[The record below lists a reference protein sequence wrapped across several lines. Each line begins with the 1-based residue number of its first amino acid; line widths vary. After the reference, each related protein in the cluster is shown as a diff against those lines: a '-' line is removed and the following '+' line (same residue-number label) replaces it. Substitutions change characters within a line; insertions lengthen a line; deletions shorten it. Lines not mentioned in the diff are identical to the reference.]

1 MHRRYFVDESAAMKH
16 TGVDSLPRQFVAA
29 LFSAPLPQRLVV
41 VRGERSVTDEAKV
54 QSDAAPSLVRAAQTR
69 SSASFTSFDDLWQ
82 VVKRRFW
89 LIVSVE
95 CGVLLLCLFYC
106 LILPNQYEASARVE
120 MRSLPA
126 SSLSLE
132 AGQPLAAI
140 SILSAPVALETLAS
154 GLRSDQLAWRVITE
168 LKLYQTPAFSGGFGQ
183 RFAGFNPNQPG
194 PEAQQWLLQRFHGRL
209 HVQALPRTLILEIR
223 FRSRD
228 AALSAIVVNAL
239 IRAYQQEQSEQRR
252 QATSEDA
259 DWMNSQLEQ
268 LHLRMADNQKR
279 LTDFRNSHGI
289 LSSSQP
295 GPNGAAQEVAHN
307 AIVEQID
314 DLGRQLVAA
323 TSDRIL
329 DESELHAAEQG
340 DPELVVASDPR
351 LQASASEFPVALL
364 QQIRARR
371 SDLEQERALLSA
383 EHGPN
388 FPRVVEIGRQ
398 LQNLD
403 AQKKAEDL
411 RLVASFRSAVE
422 TARGRE
428 QRLRISLEQ
437 ITAEGLKQ
445 NEAETEYARMRE
457 EARTSEELYARVRE
471 KVEEAAMAAG
481 MKGANLSL
489 MDAALVPAHPV
500 APNPPLY
507 LAIAAFVGLWI
518 AVVAALLAENLGRSA
533 QKLALFLLSLGL
545 AAHAQAPT
553 PSTSGLPTGVARIAQ
568 SQQMQSAPSPKDAP
582 VVWNGIAPATASQ
595 TIMPATGQAA
605 APMAALIG
613 PDDMLEVSE
622 YHTPEFHSMV
632 RVSASGSV
640 VLPMVGQVRVAGL
653 NEPQAARAIEDQL
666 LSRGMLLHPL
676 VSVVVTQYSGQDV
689 SVLGEVARPGGYPFT
704 VHHRLLDLISAASGL
719 SPTAG
724 RLVNIY
730 HREDSKT
737 PHPVVLDPGGS
748 DSGVEHNPELRP
760 GDTVQVSRAGLVYV
774 IGAVIRPGGFP
785 VDPAQGLTVVQALSL
800 AWGPGQNASAQHAL
814 LIREQKGGRTMTE
827 LNLRR
832 MLRGQEPDQPIRD
845 RDILFVPDST
855 ARNLWNRTMESA
867 IQSAIGVTI
876 YSGLVYSQRY

>member
-1 MHRRYFVDESAAMKH
+1 M
-16 TGVDSLPRQFVAA
+16 
-29 LFSAPLPQRLVV
+29 
-41 VRGERSVTDEAKV
+41 TDEAKV
-54 QSDAAPSLVRAAQTR
+54 QSDAASCPARAALAP
-69 SSASFTSFDDLWQ
+69 SGASFISFYELWQ
-82 VVKRRFW
+82 MVRRKRR
-89 LIVSVE
+89 LIAFIE
-95 CGVLLLCLFYC
+95 GGVLLLCLLYC
-106 LILPNQYEASARVE
+106 MVLPSQYEASARVE
-120 MRSLPA
+120 MRSSPI

-132 AGQPLAAI
+132 ASQPFAAA
-140 SILSAPVALETLAS
+140 SILSAPMALETLAS
-154 GLRSDQLAWRVITE
+154 GLRSDHLAWRVIAE
-168 LKLYQTPAFSGGFGQ
+168 LKLYQTPAFSGRFGQ
-183 RFAGFNPNQPG
+183 RFAGFNPAQPG
-194 PEAQQWLLQRFHGRL
+194 PEAQQWLLHRFHGRL

-228 AALSAIVVNAL
+228 AALSAAVVNAL

-252 QATSEDA
+252 AATREDA
-259 DWMNSQLEQ
+259 DWMNSQLDQ
-268 LHLRMADNQKR
+268 LRLRMDEDQKH
-279 LTDFRNSHGI
+279 LTEFRNSHGI

-314 DLGRQLVAA
+314 DLGRQLVTA

-329 DESELHAAEQG
+329 SESELHAAEQG

-351 LQASASEFPVALL
+351 LQASVSEFPVALL

-398 LQNLD
+398 LQNLE
-403 AQKKAEDL
+403 AQKKTEDQ
-411 RLVASFRSAVE
+411 RLVGSFRSAVE
-422 TARGRE
+422 TARSRE

-437 ITAEGLKQ
+437 ITAEGMKQ
-445 NEAETEYARMRE
+445 NESEIEYARMRE
-457 EARTSEELYARVRE
+457 EAVTSQELYTRVRE
-471 KVEEAAMAAG
+471 KVEEAGMAAG
-481 MKGANLSL
+481 TKGANLSVV
-489 MDAALVPAHPV
+489 DPALVPAHPV

-507 LAIAAFVGLWI
+507 LAIAAFAGLWL
-518 AVVAALLAENLGRSA
+518 AVVAALLAENLGRGA
-533 QKLALFLLSLGL
+533 QKLLLLLLALGI

-553 PSTSGLPTGVARIAQ
+553 PSTSGLPAGVARIAPSQPTQ
-568 SQQMQSAPSPKDAP
+568 SVPNAKEAPA
-582 VVWNGIAPATASQ
+582 VWNGLTP
-595 TIMPATGQAA
+595 AA
-605 APMAALIG
+605 APQGITPAAGTAMPMAALIG
-613 PDDMLEVSE
+613 PDDMLDVSE
-622 YHTPEFHSMV
+622 YHTPEFHTSV
-632 RVSASGSV
+632 RVSAAGLV
-640 VLPMVGQVRVAGL
+640 VLPMVGEVHVAGL

-666 LSRGMLLHPL
+666 LGRGMLLHPL

-689 SVLGEVARPGGYPFT
+689 SVLGEVARPGVYPFT

-730 HREDSKT
+730 HREDAKT
-737 PHPVVLDPGGS
+737 PHPVVLDPGGN
-748 DSGVEHNPELRP
+748 DSGAEHNPELRP

-785 VDPAQGLTVVQALSL
+785 VDPVQGLTVVQALSL
-800 AWGPGQNASAQHAL
+800 AWGPGQNAAVQHAL
-814 LIREQKGGRTMTE
+814 LIREQKGGRTMTA

-855 ARNLWNRTMESA
+855 VRNLWNRTMESA